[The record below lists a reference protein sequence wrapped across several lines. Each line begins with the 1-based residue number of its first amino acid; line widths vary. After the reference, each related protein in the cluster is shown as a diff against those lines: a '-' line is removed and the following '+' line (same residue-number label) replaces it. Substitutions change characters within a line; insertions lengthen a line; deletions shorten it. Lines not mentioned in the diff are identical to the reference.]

1 MGEWSGLVV
10 VSFMNFQPCFNS
22 LKSKNINSAVRE
34 DSIYLFTVNF
44 ADYSGY
50 THSLTALKV

>member
-1 MGEWSGLVV
+1 MGEWFGLV

-34 DSIYLFTVNF
+34 DSMYLFTVIPLI
-44 ADYSGY
+44 
-50 THSLTALKV
+50 TVVTRIL